1 MKLDVPAEEYR
12 KILERIRDDTSPVGI
27 DATKT
32 HIIIIHKLNELERR
46 LDRLEA
52 RSER

>member
-1 MKLDVPAEEYR
+1 MKVDVPAEEYR
-12 KILERIRDDTSPVGI
+12 QILELIGDDTSPVGI

-46 LDRLEA
+46 LDRLETPSD
-52 RSER
+52 R